1 MLTVNDTGPTSV
13 TPVKPL
19 SPTYV
24 PKIVAV
30 YVPAVAVLN
39 VTTVVQLP
47 ATPVTHEGTL
57 TVGAVNPVE
66 ATVLKTTLSMP
77 LKPGKPFSAVAVTVE
92 VGPADPLVVV
102 QAGVPVQTL
111 AVIATQAGFTELS
124 NNVPGCTV
132 AGFGAPAAPLESV
145 TQTPPGTLVPVQPVW

>member
-1 MLTVNDTGPTSV
+1 MIPV
-13 TPVKPL
+13 TPL

-24 PKIVAV
+24 PKTVAV

-77 LKPGKPFSAVAVTVE
+77 LKPGKPFSAVAVIVE

-102 QAGVPVQTL
+102 QAGVPVQAL
-111 AVIATQAGFTELS
+111 AVIATHAGFTELS
-124 NNVPGCTV
+124 NTVPVCTV
-132 AGFGAPAAPLESV
+132 AGFGAPAPPESV
-145 TQTPPGTLVPVQPVW
+145 AQVPPGTLVPTQPVW

>member
-13 TPVKPL
+13 IPVTPL

-24 PKIVAV
+24 AKIVAV
-30 YVPAVAVLN
+30 YVPAVGVLN
-39 VTTVVQLP
+39 VTTVVQVALF
-47 ATPVTHEGTL
+47 VTHEGTL
-57 TVGAVNPVE
+57 NVGAINPGE
-66 ATVLKTTLSMP
+66 ATALNRTLSMP
-77 LKPGKPFSAVAVTVE
+77 LKPGKPFSAVAVIVE

-145 TQTPPGTLVPVQPVW
+145 TQTPPGTLVPVQPV

>member
-13 TPVKPL
+13 MPVTPL

-39 VTTVVQLP
+39 VTTVVQVALL
-47 ATPVTHEGTL
+47 VMHDGTL
-57 TVGAVNPVE
+57 KVGAINPAE
-66 ATVLKTTLSMP
+66 TTALKATLSMP

-92 VGPADPLVVV
+92 VGPADPFATV
-102 QAGVPVQTL
+102 QLGLQAV
-111 AVIATQAGFTELS
+111 AVIATQAGCTELS
-124 NNVPGCTV
+124 NTVPVCTV
-132 AGFGAPAAPLESV
+132 AGFGAPAPPESV